1 MQDVRRCLVCKKKK
15 PLKLFLKPDG
25 VTHAKTCKA
34 CKSRRRDTEEIDTSL
49 YLPI

>member
-15 PLKLFLKPDG
+15 PLKMFLKPDG
-25 VTHAKTCKA
+25 VTHAKTCNA
-34 CKSRRRDTEEIDTSL
+34 CKARRRKDDDIDTSL